1 MYDLGRQF
9 HIDLNKLKSKS
20 NAIITGANYRFTI
33 LSERLIR
40 LEYSKDGKF
49 NDYATEMVNF
59 RDFDVPNF
67 DVKQDNRMLEI
78 STSYFKLSYIKNAPF
93 KNIKNLKVLLN
104 GTDKI
109 WYYGHPEIRNYFG
122 NHLNLSSPNTSS
134 VNKGLYSLEGFVSFD
149 DSYTFRL
156 DQNGTIMN
164 ANKDNLDIYLFMYN
178 RDFGYC
184 MSDYFKL
191 TGNPSLI
198 PRYALGNWWC
208 RDKVYSENDILNTIN
223 DFKRSNIPLSIFL
236 LDKQWHINEYG
247 KYKDLETGFT
257 FNNKYFSN
265 PKLLIDNLH
274 YNGIKL
280 GLKVNPKQGIM
291 PYEANYNEA
300 IKYLQVKP
308 GHSIRFEPFNPRFL
322 DVYFKLFLH
331 PLENIGVDFF
341 WNDYDNNKDS
351 YSTWVMNHYHYFDL
365 EKNYAKRGMTLG
377 RNSLIAPH
385 RYPVLYSEKTKVSW
399 DNFKLIPFYNLSAS
413 NIGVSWWSHDIGGYS
428 EGIEEAELYIRS
440 VQLGV
445 YSPILRFHSAG
456 GKYYKREP
464 WRWDKKTYEIV
475 SDYLRLRHRLIP
487 YLYTEA
493 YKYHKNGSLIF
504 QPLYY
509 LVPKLYDD
517 LIYRNEY
524 FFGSELLVAPIIN
537 KKEPIM
543 NRTIHKF
550 YLPEGMWYDFRTGKK
565 FVGNRKYTSFYKE
578 EDYPVFAKRGSI
590 IPLSNKSNESNTS
603 NPTELEIHVFPGEN
617 NTYELY
623 EDDGVSSYYKQG
635 YFLKTMI
642 DYNYLPNNYTL
653 IIRSME
659 GKSGI
664 APDNRSY
671 KIRFRNTKHASD
683 VIVRFNS
690 TIIESNNYI
699 DGTDFIV
706 EVKNIPTLGQLT
718 INCKGND
725 IEIDAVR
732 LINEDIDEILS
743 DLQIE
748 TVLKEN
754 IANVIFSDLPINKK
768 RIAIRKL
775 KRKGLDKSFITLF
788 LKLLEYIEYI

>member
-1 MYDLGRQF
+1 MYDLGKQF
-9 HIDLNKLKSKS
+9 HIDTNKLKSKP
-20 NAIITGANYRFTI
+20 NAIISGPNYRFTI

-40 LEYSKDGKF
+40 LEYSKNSVF
-49 NDYATEMVNF
+49 NDYATEMVTF

-78 STSYFKLSYIKNAPF
+78 TTKYFKLIYMKGTYF
-93 KNIKNLKVLLN
+93 KGTKNLKVLLN

-122 NHLNLSSPNTSS
+122 NNLNLASSNSS
-134 VNKGLYSLEGFVSFD
+134 SINKGLYSLDGFVSFD
-149 DSYTFRL
+149 DSYSFRL
-156 DQNGTIMN
+156 DSNGTIMN

-191 TGNPSLI
+191 TGFPSLI

-208 RDKVYSENDILNTIN
+208 RDKAYHDYDILNIVN
-223 DFKRSNIPLSIFL
+223 DFKKSNIPLSIFL

-257 FNNKYFSN
+257 FNGNYFSN

-274 YNGIKL
+274 NQGIKI
-280 GLKVNPKQGIM
+280 GLKVNPRQGIM
-291 PYEANYNEA
+291 PYEINYNES
-300 IKYLQVKP
+300 IKYLNVKK
-308 GHSIRFEPFNPRFL
+308 GNIIKFEPFNPRFL
-322 DVYFKLFLH
+322 DVYFKLFIH

-341 WNDYDNNKDS
+341 WNDYDNIKDR

-365 EKNYAKRGMTLG
+365 EKNYSKRGMLLG
-377 RNSLIAPH
+377 RNSLVAPH

-399 DNFKLIPFYNLSAS
+399 DNFKLIPFYNLSSS
-413 NIGVSWWSHDIGGYS
+413 NIGASWWSHDIGGYS

-493 YKYHKNGSLIF
+493 YKYHKNGNLIF

-509 LVPKLYDD
+509 LAPNLYDD

-578 EDYPVFAKRGSI
+578 DDYPVFAKRGSI
-590 IPLSNKSNESNTS
+590 IPLSNKSNESNTT
-603 NPTELEIHVFPGEN
+603 NPKELEIHVFPGQN

-623 EDDGVSSYYKQG
+623 EDDGVSSLYKQG

-653 IIRSME
+653 IIRSVE

-664 APDNRSY
+664 VPDNRDY

-683 VIVRFNS
+683 VIVRFDSNV
-690 TIIESNNYI
+690 IESNNYV
-699 DGTDFIV
+699 DDTDFIV
-706 EVKNIPTLGQLT
+706 EVKNVPTLGQLT

-748 TVLKEN
+748 TVLKEQ
-754 IANVIFSDLPINKK
+754 IAKVIFSDLPINKK

>member
-1 MYDLGRQF
+1 MYDLGKQF
-9 HIDLNKLKSKS
+9 HIDTSKLKAKKES
-20 NAIITGANYRFTI
+20 IVTGPNYRFTV

-40 LEYSKDGKF
+40 LEYSKDSKF
-49 NDYATEMVNF
+49 NDLATEMVVC
-59 RDFDVPNF
+59 RDFDKCNF
-67 DVKQDNRMLEI
+67 EVTEDSRTLQIVTK
-78 STSYFKLSYIKNAPF
+78 YFKLVYLKGTPLKNS
-93 KNIKNLKVLLN
+93 KNLRVFLN

-109 WYYGHPEIRNYFG
+109 WYYSHPEIRNFYG
-122 NHLNLSSPNTSS
+122 NNTSLTSPNNTSI
-134 VNKGLYSLEGFVSFD
+134 NRGLYSLDGFVSFD
-149 DSYTFRL
+149 DSYTLRL
-156 DQNGTIMN
+156 DENGTIVSPN
-164 ANKDNLDIYLFMYN
+164 RDNLDIYLFMYN

-184 MSDYFKL
+184 IKDYFTL

-208 RDKVYSENDILNTIN
+208 RDKKYNEQDVLDIVDEFRKSE
-223 DFKRSNIPLSIFL
+223 IPLSVFL
-236 LDKQWHINEYG
+236 MDKGWHINEYG
-247 KYKDLETGFT
+247 KYKDIETGFT
-257 FNNKYFSN
+257 FDSNCFTN
-265 PKLLIDNLH
+265 PKTVIDTLH
-274 YNGIKL
+274 NDGIKFA
-280 GLKVNPKQGIM
+280 LKVNPGQGIM
-291 PYEANYNEA
+291 PYEVNYNEA
-300 IKYLQVKP
+300 VKYLPVKNGAP
-308 GHSIRFEPFNPRFL
+308 IKFEPFNPRFL
-322 DVYFKLFLH
+322 DVYFKMFIH
-331 PLENIGVDFF
+331 PLENLGVDFF
-341 WNDYDNNKDS
+341 FNDYYNPKDN
-351 YSTWVMNHYHYFDL
+351 YSTWVLNHYHYFDL
-365 EKNYAKRGMTLG
+365 EKNYSKRGMVLG
-377 RNSLIAPH
+377 RNSYVAPH
-385 RYPVLYSEKTKVSW
+385 RYPVLYSDKTKVSW

-413 NIGVSWWSHDIGGYS
+413 NIGTSWWSNDIGGYS

-475 SDYLRLRHRLIP
+475 CDYLRLRHRLIP

-493 YKYHKNGSLIF
+493 YKYHKNGNLIF

-509 LVPKLYDD
+509 IVPTLYDD
-517 LIYRNEY
+517 LLYRNEY
-524 FFGSELLVAPIIN
+524 FFGSELLVAPILN
-537 KKEPIM
+537 KKESIM

-550 YLPEGMWYDFRTGKK
+550 FLPEGMWYDFKTGKK
-565 FVGNRKYTSFYKE
+565 FPGNRKYTSFYKE

-590 IPLSNKSNESNTS
+590 VPLSNKSNLNNTT
-603 NPTELEIHVFPGEN
+603 NPTELEIHVFPGQN

-623 EDDGVSSYYKQG
+623 EDDGVSSMYKQG

-664 APDNRSY
+664 VPATRNY
-671 KIRFRNTKHASD
+671 KIRFRNTKLASD
-683 VIVRFNS
+683 VIVRFDSNV
-690 TIIESNNYI
+690 IESKSYV
-699 DGTDFIV
+699 DDTDFIV
-706 EVKNIPTLGQLT
+706 EVPNVPTFGQLT

-748 TVLKEN
+748 TVLKEE
-754 IANVIFSDLPINKK
+754 IAKVIFSDAPINKK
-768 RIAIRKL
+768 RISIRKL
-775 KRKGLDKSFITLF
+775 KRKGLDKSFVTLF